1 MALPYRSRFLTYK
14 QWQMDSLAI
23 GRRFS
28 PFIEK
33 MAGRI
38 PQLQCAMLCTPD
50 GFNLCSIGLNE
61 EQVGKMAALSSSLFS
76 VGAAAVNSLNSESD
90 AANASAGAEGSSA
103 APLNYLTLEAGG
115 LQIVSTKIIRP
126 AGDFILMAA
135 ARAPLGVVLV
145 GVRSTVMDIQ
155 KLL

>member
-33 MAGRI
+33 MASRI
-38 PQLQCAMLCTPD
+38 AQLQCAMLCTPD

-76 VGAAAVNSLNSESD
+76 VGAAAVNSLTSES
-90 AANASAGAEGSSA
+90 AANVASSAEGSVS

>member
-28 PFIEK
+28 PFVEK
-33 MAGRI
+33 MVNRI

-61 EQVGKMAALSSSLFS
+61 EQVGKMAALSSSLLS
-76 VGAAAVNSLNSESD
+76 VGDATVSSLAAEDGSQ
-90 AANASAGAEGSSA
+90 AAGLEM
-103 APLNYLTLEAGG
+103 LTMEANG
-115 LQIVSTKIIRP
+115 LQIVTTKINR
-126 AGDFILMAA
+126 AGGHMVLMAG

-145 GVRSTVMDIQ
+145 GVKATAADLI
-155 KLL
+155 KLLAE